1 MRRLARIEHDGWI
14 NGWIMNEWKETFVV
28 LEARRSQVRAE
39 A

>member
-14 NGWIMNEWKETFVV
+14 NDWKETSVV
-28 LEARRSQVRAE
+28 LEARRSQVRAD